1 MILLTGATGNVGG
14 AAAQALV
21 AKQIEFRVLV
31 RDAAKLPATVRD
43 HADVRVGDLTRHE
56 DLMNGLAGV
65 RKALLVTP
73 NGEQQADIEAAFVD
87 AAVQCGVKEL
97 VKVSSMEAAPDAVS
111 AIPLAHYQTEQRIR
125 ASNLGW
131 TLLRPN
137 FFMQN
142 LLLYAAAVRATSTLP
157 LPLGRARVA
166 MIDARDVGR
175 AAAIALTEAGH
186 EHRCYEL
193 SGPDLTDFHQ
203 VAHILSRKTGAE
215 ITYTEQSLDD
225 FRASLS
231 QFIPSS
237 WQVDALVALFGTIA
251 GGALERSSSDI
262 ANILGE
268 PANTLERF
276 AEEYAAVFSPSA
288 TN

>member
-1 MILLTGATGNVGG
+1 MILLTGATGNVGS

-21 AKQIEFRVLV
+21 AKRIKFRVLV
-31 RDAAKLPATVRD
+31 RDAAKLPEHVRE
-43 HADVRVGDLTRHE
+43 HADVHVGDLTRHE
-56 DLMNGLAGV
+56 DVAHGLEGV
-65 RKALLVTP
+65 SNALLVTP
-73 NGEQQADIEAAFVD
+73 NGEPQADIETAFVD
-87 AAVQCGVKEL
+87 SAVQCGVKQL
-97 VKVSSMEAAPDAVS
+97 VKVSSMEAAPDAAS

-175 AAAIALTEAGH
+175 AAAVALTESGH
-186 EHRCYEL
+186 ENRCYEL
-193 SGPDLTDFHQ
+193 SGPALTDFHQ
-203 VAHILSRKTGAE
+203 VAQILSTEAGAE
-215 ITYTEQSLDD
+215 IAYVEQSLGD

-276 AEEYAAVFSPSA
+276 AKEYAAVFSASA